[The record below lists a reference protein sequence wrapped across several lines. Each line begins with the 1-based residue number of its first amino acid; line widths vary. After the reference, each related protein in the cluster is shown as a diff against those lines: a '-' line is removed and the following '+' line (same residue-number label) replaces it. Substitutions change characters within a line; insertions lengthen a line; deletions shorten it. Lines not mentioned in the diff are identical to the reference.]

1 MNIERTIR
9 SILEENIDID
19 DLYAAITQEVEDR
32 IDYSALAEQLIDSV
46 DLQELFLEVV
56 SDLLG
61 E

>member
-9 SILEENIDID
+9 GILEENLDID
-19 DLYAAITQEVEDR
+19 ELYAAITQEVEDR

-46 DLQELFLEVV
+46 DLQELSLEVV

>member
-9 SILEENIDID
+9 SIIEENLDID
-19 DLYAAITQEVEDR
+19 ELYAAITQEVEDR
-32 IDYSALAEQLIDSV
+32 IDYSALAEQLINSV
-46 DLQELFLEVV
+46 DLQEFFLEVV